1 MALLTRKQAILI
13 ESEGS
18 YNASTTPTGADALLV
33 TDLEI
38 TPQSSDVVS
47 REYVRPYFGASEQL
61 LANTKVEITF
71 GVELVASGTA
81 GTAPGYSK
89 ALLACGLLE
98 EIVADTSVTYTPK
111 SSAFSSATIWYYLED
126 VRHKISGARGT
137 FTLEA
142 SVGEIPKLNFSF
154 TGIYNAPD
162 SHTLDLSTVTY
173 NEQPT
178 PLILKDGNTSGFN
191 IIGHQAGLNSLS
203 LDMGNEIVYREVIGG
218 TPSKEVLLSNR
229 AVTGSATIDAVGTGT
244 KDFFAAALADSSLGA
259 LTLLHGASAGNRVQ
273 VVSSKCDIG
282 DVSYGESDGI
292 ATMEIPFTLV
302 PSATGNDEVAL
313 VYT

>member
-81 GTAPGYSK
+81 GTAPGYNK
-89 ALLACGLLE
+89 ALTACGLHE
-98 EIVADTSVTYTPK
+98 AIVSDTSVTYTPK
-111 SSAFSSATIWYYLED
+111 STAFDSATIWYYLEN

-162 SHTLDLSTVTY
+162 SHTLDLTTVTY

-229 AVTGSATIDAVGTGT
+229 AITGSATIDAVGTGT
-244 KDFFAAALADSSLGA
+244 KDFFAAALADASLGA

-302 PSATGNDEVAL
+302 PSATGNDEVSL